1 VTLQN
6 ISYNSQQLFLPF
18 YWLLLLFLHLAK
30 QTNLEKLT
38 IFQNLLIFDNNATE
52 SGVGVRQLDR
62 LNVNCE
68 WKNDFD
74 SCFITFRNQFTSFYQ
89 IQIARMFLA
98 KQKSKSIK
106 FISCGKTIRYF
117 SIGKYVVQQAERRK
131 RNRV

>member
-1 VTLQN
+1 MNEDTEYLQEVTLQN

-68 WKNDFD
+68 
-74 SCFITFRNQFTSFYQ
+74 
-89 IQIARMFLA
+89 
-98 KQKSKSIK
+98 
-106 FISCGKTIRYF
+106 
-117 SIGKYVVQQAERRK
+117 
-131 RNRV
+131 